1 MIGFCFKLIIVYD
14 KSYEKFLI
22 YVVYCGGMVMKEKIE
37 NNKRF
42 KLMEILELFQKVW
55 MGKKEKFKKER
66 KFKVI
71 RDKIQKGDIILRW
84 KRKI

>member
-1 MIGFCFKLIIVYD
+1 
-14 KSYEKFLI
+14 
-22 YVVYCGGMVMKEKIE
+22 MKEKIE

-42 KLMEILELFQKVW
+42 KLMEILELYQKVW

-71 RDKIQKGDIILRW
+71 RDEIQKGDIILR
-84 KRKI
+84 

>member
-1 MIGFCFKLIIVYD
+1 MIGFCFILIIVYD

-42 KLMEILELFQKVW
+42 KLMEILELF
-55 MGKKEKFKKER
+55 
-66 KFKVI
+66 
-71 RDKIQKGDIILRW
+71 
-84 KRKI
+84 